1 MKTLVIQAAC
11 QASRIISELLA
22 LMEIKFHNTIYVAKD
37 IGQSYTRELEISA
50 AI

>member
-11 QASRIISELLA
+11 HASKIISEFFV
-22 LMEIKFHNTIYVAKD
+22 LMEIKFRNTIYVAKD
-37 IGQSYTRELEISA
+37 IVLSYTRDSEITV

>member
-11 QASRIISELLA
+11 HASRIILEFFA
-22 LMEIKFHNTIYVAKD
+22 PMEIKFHHTIYVAKD
-37 IGQSYTRELEISA
+37 IGQSNTRESEITT